1 MPVEAIGST
10 LGASSADDL
19 STTTLNQDDFLRLF
33 LTELNFQDPLEPIDN
48 REFLA
53 QIAQFTALEQAR
65 QTTESVEKLV
75 TLDSANQAVELIGKS
90 ITIGSG
96 TGLAEGVVT
105 AVRFSEDGSLLTVDF
120 GNNNVQPDIRL
131 SDISLVRTVETN
143 SN

>member
-10 LGASSADDL
+10 LGAGSTDNL
-19 STTTLNQDDFLRLF
+19 STTTLDQDDFLRLF

-90 ITIGSG
+90 VTIGTG
-96 TGLAEGVVT
+96 VGLAEGVVT

-120 GNNNVQPDIRL
+120 GSSVQPEVRL
-131 SDISLVRTVETN
+131 SEVSVVRTTTTN
-143 SN
+143 TN